1 MQLTENK
8 THPSTRQYWK
18 NIGKG
23 IKRVNID
30 IPERI
35 WKNVEEEAKIQGV
48 KKREIVID
56 ALTEYQMLKAENRTL
71 TEKIKTTKRLET
83 ENKELKQQIWEL
95 EKQIRQLESYYCKDK
110 NSCTVAH
117 KQLISLIKLGNGL
130 SSY

>member
-1 MQLTENK
+1 MQLTEK
-8 THPSTRQYWK
+8 KIHPATKQYWK

-56 ALTEYQMLKAENRTL
+56 ALIEYLK
-71 TEKIKTTKRLET
+71 KSKY
-83 ENKELKQQIWEL
+83 KQ
-95 EKQIRQLESYYCKDK
+95 
-110 NSCTVAH
+110 
-117 KQLISLIKLGNGL
+117 
-130 SSY
+130 

>member
-56 ALTEYQMLKAENRTL
+56 ALTEYLNNR
-71 TEKIKTTKRLET
+71 
-83 ENKELKQQIWEL
+83 W
-95 EKQIRQLESYYCKDK
+95 
-110 NSCTVAH
+110 
-117 KQLISLIKLGNGL
+117 
-130 SSY
+130 